1 MSPLV
6 GSDRGLIDL
15 AEVTAERFRELQV
28 RVAFLARDIDTG
40 HEVGVGVD
48 RPMPLASVA
57 KVPLALVVAD
67 RIARGEIDPAAQV
80 TLPAAERSF
89 GPFGFSA
96 FAHDVTCSV
105 ADLMLM
111 MLTLSDNAA
120 ADALFAEV
128 SPQEVDEQLAE
139 WGTDGLRVRHRMQPM
154 YDYATRLA
162 GHDFALATQLA
173 VEGRRPGGRHVIDSL
188 DVERATVGTPRAC
201 VGLLGR
207 IWRDEIAK
215 PEATELVRRLMGKQ
229 VFTHRIAADLLA
241 DDIQLAGKTGGFL
254 TLRHEIAV
262 ITHPG
267 GRVAIAVL
275 TDSDRTARI
284 QNDVDLAIAATA
296 RDAVEALAAR
306 RLA

>member
-1 MSPLV
+1 MSSPLI

-15 AEVTAERFRELQV
+15 AEVASERFRTL
-28 RVAFLARDIDTG
+28 RVSAAFLARDIDTG
-40 HEVGVGVD
+40 VEVGVDVG

-67 RIARGEIDPAAQV
+67 RIARGEIDGGAMVRLAAD
-80 TLPAAERSF
+80 ARSY
-89 GPFGFSA
+89 GPYGISA
-96 FAHDVTCSV
+96 FTHDATCSV

-111 MLTLSDNAA
+111 MLGLSDNAA
-120 ADALFAEV
+120 ADALFELVA
-128 SPQEVDEQLAE
+128 PREVDEQLAE
-139 WGTDGLRVRHRMQPM
+139 WGLAGLRVRHRMQPM
-154 YDYATRLA
+154 YDYATRIA
-162 GHDFALATQLA
+162 GDDFALATQLA

-188 DVERATVGTPRAC
+188 DVERATVGSPRSC
-201 VGLLGR
+201 VDLLQR
-207 IWRDEIAK
+207 IWLDEIAK
-215 PEATELVRRLMGKQ
+215 PEATELVRRLMSKQ

-262 ITHPG
+262 VTHPG

-284 QNDVDLAIAATA
+284 QNDVDLAVAATA
-296 RDAVEALAAR
+296 REAVEALAAR
-306 RLA
+306 R

>member
-1 MSPLV
+1 MSPLI

-15 AEVTAERFRELQV
+15 AEATEERFRDLQV
-28 RVAFLARDIDTG
+28 RIAFLARDIDTG
-40 HEVGVGVD
+40 QEVGVGVD
-48 RPMPLASVA
+48 RQLPLASVA

-67 RIARGEIDPAAQV
+67 RIARGEIDPAAKV
-80 TLPAAERSF
+80 TLTADGRSY

-96 FAHDVTCSV
+96 FTHDVTCSV

-111 MLTLSDNAA
+111 MLSLSDNAA
-120 ADALFAEV
+120 ADALFDKV
-128 SPQEVDEQLAE
+128 LPREVDEQLAE
-139 WGTDGLRVRHRMQPM
+139 WGVEGLRVRHRMQPM

-188 DVERATVGTPRAC
+188 DVDRATVGSPRAC
-201 VGLLGR
+201 VDLLER
-207 IWRDEIAK
+207 VWRDEIAK
-215 PEATELVRRLMGKQ
+215 PEATAMLRETMGKQ

-262 ITHPG
+262 VTHPG
-267 GRVAIAVL
+267 GRVAIAAL

-284 QNDVDLAIAATA
+284 QNDVDLAVAATA
-296 RDAVEALAAR
+296 RDAVEALASR
-306 RLA
+306 RFP

>member
-15 AEVTAERFRELQV
+15 AEAAAERFETLRV
-28 RVAFLARDIDTG
+28 RAAFLARDIDTG
-40 HEVGVGVD
+40 LEVGVGVD

-67 RIARGEIDPAAQV
+67 RIARGEIDGGAMM
-80 TLPAAERSF
+80 TLPAAERSY
-89 GPFGFSA
+89 GPYGISA
-96 FAHDVTCSV
+96 FAHDATCSV

-111 MLTLSDNAA
+111 MLGLSDNAA
-120 ADALFAEV
+120 ADALFDLV
-128 SPQEVDEQLAE
+128 PPREVDEQLAE
-139 WGTDGLRVRHRMQPM
+139 WGVEGLRVRHRMQPM
-154 YDYATRLA
+154 YDYATRVA
-162 GHDFALATQLA
+162 GPDFALATQLA

-188 DVERATVGTPRAC
+188 DVERATIGSPRAC
-201 VGLLGR
+201 VDLLQR
-207 IWRDEIAK
+207 VWRDEVAK

-262 ITHPG
+262 VTHPG
-267 GRVAIAVL
+267 GRVAVAVL

-296 RDAVEALAAR
+296 RDAVDALASR
-306 RLA
+306 RA

>member
-15 AEVTAERFRELQV
+15 AEIAAERFRDLRV
-28 RVAFLARDIDTG
+28 RAAFLARDIDTG
-40 HEVGVGVD
+40 LEVGIGVD

-67 RIARGEIDPAAQV
+67 RIARGEIDGATMV
-80 TLPAAERSF
+80 TLPAAERSY
-89 GPFGFSA
+89 GPYGISA
-96 FAHDVTCSV
+96 FTHDATCSV

-111 MLTLSDNAA
+111 MLGLSDNAA
-120 ADALFAEV
+120 ADALFAMV
-128 SPQEVDEQLAE
+128 PPREVDEQLAE
-139 WGTDGLRVRHRMQPM
+139 WGLEGLRVRHRMQPM
-154 YDYATRLA
+154 YDYATRVA
-162 GHDFALATQLA
+162 GPDFALATQLA

-201 VGLLGR
+201 VDLLER
-207 IWRDEIAK
+207 VWRDEVAK
-215 PEATELVRRLMGKQ
+215 PEATEMVRRLMGKQ
-229 VFTHRIAADLLA
+229 VFTHRIAAELLA

-262 ITHPG
+262 VTHPG
-267 GRVAIAVL
+267 GRVAIAAL

-296 RDAVEALAAR
+296 RDAVDALASR
-306 RLA
+306 RA

>member
-15 AEVTAERFRELQV
+15 AEAAAERFETLQV
-28 RVAFLARDIDTG
+28 RAVFLARDIDTG
-40 HEVGVGVD
+40 QEVGVGVD

-67 RIARGEIDPAAQV
+67 RIARGEIDGRAMV
-80 TLPAAERSF
+80 TLTAAERSY
-89 GPFGFSA
+89 GPYGISA
-96 FAHDVTCSV
+96 FAHDATCSV

-111 MLTLSDNAA
+111 MLGLSDNAA
-120 ADALFAEV
+120 ADALFDLV
-128 SPQEVDEQLAE
+128 PPKEVDEQLAE
-139 WGTDGLRVRHRMQPM
+139 WGIEGLRVRHRMQPM
-154 YDYATRLA
+154 YDYATRVA
-162 GHDFALATQLA
+162 GPDFALATQLA

-188 DVERATVGTPRAC
+188 DVERATIGSPRAC
-201 VGLLGR
+201 VDLLQR
-207 IWRDEIAK
+207 VWRDEVAK
-215 PEATELVRRLMGKQ
+215 PEATEMVRRLMGKQ

-241 DDIQLAGKTGGFL
+241 DDIELAGKTGGFL

-262 ITHPG
+262 VTHPG

-296 RDAVEALAAR
+296 RDAVDALASR
-306 RLA
+306 HP

>member
-15 AEVTAERFRELQV
+15 AETTDERFRDLQV
-28 RVAFLARDIDTG
+28 RIAFLARDIDTG
-40 HEVGVGVD
+40 QEVGVGVD
-48 RPMPLASVA
+48 RQLPLASVA

-67 RIARGEIDPAAQV
+67 RIAHGEIDPAAKV
-80 TLPAAERSF
+80 TLTAGERSY
-89 GPFGFSA
+89 GPFGLSA
-96 FAHDVTCSV
+96 FTHDVTCSV
-105 ADLMLM
+105 TDLMLM
-111 MLTLSDNAA
+111 MLSLSDNAA
-120 ADALFAEV
+120 ADALFDEV
-128 SPQEVDEQLAE
+128 SPREVDEQLAE
-139 WGTDGLRVRHRMQPM
+139 WGVEGLRVRHRMQPM

-188 DVERATVGTPRAC
+188 DIDRATVGSPRGC
-201 VGLLGR
+201 VDLLER
-207 IWRDEIAK
+207 VWRDEIAK
-215 PEATELVRRLMGKQ
+215 PAATAMVRETMGKQ

-262 ITHPG
+262 VTHPG
-267 GRVAIAVL
+267 GRVAIAAL

-284 QNDVDLAIAATA
+284 QNDVDLAVAATA
-296 RDAVEALAAR
+296 RDAVEALASR
-306 RLA
+306 RLP

>member
-15 AEVTAERFRELQV
+15 AEATAERFRDLQV
-28 RVAFLARDIDTG
+28 RIAFLARDLDAG
-40 HEVGVGVD
+40 QEVGVGVD
-48 RPMPLASVA
+48 RQMPLASVA

-67 RIARGEIDPAAQV
+67 RIARGEIDPAANM
-80 TLPAAERSF
+80 TLTADERSY

-96 FAHDVTCSV
+96 FTHDVTCSV

-111 MLTLSDNAA
+111 MLSLSDNAA
-120 ADALFAEV
+120 ADALFDEV
-128 SPQEVDEQLAE
+128 SPREVDEQLAE
-139 WGTDGLRVRHRMQPM
+139 WGVEGLRVRHRMQPM

-188 DVERATVGTPRAC
+188 DVERATVGSPRAC
-201 VGLLGR
+201 VDLLER
-207 IWRDEIAK
+207 VWRDEIAK
-215 PEATELVRRLMGKQ
+215 PEATAMLRESMGKQ

-262 ITHPG
+262 VTHPG

-284 QNDVDLAIAATA
+284 QNDVDLAVAATA
-296 RDAVEALAAR
+296 RDAVEALAMR
-306 RLA
+306 RST

>member
-15 AEVTAERFRELQV
+15 AELAAERFRDLQV
-28 RVAFLARDIDTG
+28 RAAFLARDVDTG
-40 HEVGVGVD
+40 LEVGIGVD

-67 RIARGEIDPAAQV
+67 RIARGEIDGATMV
-80 TLPAAERSF
+80 TLTAAERSY
-89 GPFGFSA
+89 GPYGLSA
-96 FAHDVTCSV
+96 FTHDATCSV

-111 MLTLSDNAA
+111 MLGLSDNAA
-120 ADALFAEV
+120 ADALFDLV
-128 SPQEVDEQLAE
+128 TPREVDEQLAE
-139 WGTDGLRVRHRMQPM
+139 WGVEGLRVRHRMQPM
-154 YDYATRLA
+154 YDYATRVA

-188 DVERATVGTPRAC
+188 DVERATVGSPRAC
-201 VGLLGR
+201 VDLLER

-215 PEATELVRRLMGKQ
+215 PEATEMVRRQMGKQ

-262 ITHPG
+262 VTHPG

-296 RDAVEALAAR
+296 RDAVDALASR
-306 RLA
+306 RP

>member
-15 AEVTAERFRELQV
+15 AEVAAERFRDLHV
-28 RVAFLARDIDTG
+28 RAALLARDIDTG
-40 HEVGVGVD
+40 IEVGVGVD

-67 RIARGEIDPAAQV
+67 RIARGEIDGATMV
-80 TLPAAERSF
+80 TLPAAERSY
-89 GPFGFSA
+89 GPYGISA
-96 FAHDVTCSV
+96 FTHDATCSV

-111 MLTLSDNAA
+111 MLGLSDNAA
-120 ADALFAEV
+120 ADALFGLVA
-128 SPQEVDEQLAE
+128 PREVDEQLAE
-139 WGTDGLRVRHRMQPM
+139 WGVEGLRVRHRMQPM
-154 YDYATRLA
+154 YDYATRVA
-162 GHDFALATQLA
+162 GPDFGLATQLA

-188 DVERATVGTPRAC
+188 DVERATIGSPRAC
-201 VGLLGR
+201 VDLLER
-207 IWRDEIAK
+207 VWRDEIAK
-215 PEATELVRRLMGKQ
+215 PEATEMVRRLMGKQ

-241 DDIQLAGKTGGFL
+241 DDIHLAGKTGGFL

-262 ITHPG
+262 VTHPG

-296 RDAVEALAAR
+296 RDAVDALASR
-306 RLA
+306 RP

>member
-6 GSDRGLIDL
+6 GSDRRLIDL

-48 RPMPLASVA
+48 RSMPLASVA

-67 RIARGEIDPAAQV
+67 RIARGELDGGEMV
-80 TLPAAERSF
+80 TLTAAERSY
-89 GPFGFSA
+89 GPYGISA

-111 MLTLSDNAA
+111 MLGLSDNAA
-120 ADALFAEV
+120 ADALFDKV
-128 SPQEVDEQLAE
+128 SPREVDEQLAE
-139 WGTDGLRVRHRMQPM
+139 WGVEGLRVRHRMQPM
-154 YDYATRLA
+154 YDYATRVA

-188 DVERATVGTPRAC
+188 DVGRATIGSPRAC
-201 VGLLGR
+201 VDLLER
-207 IWRDEIAK
+207 VWRDEVAK
-215 PEATELVRRLMGKQ
+215 PEATELVRQLMGKQ

-262 ITHPG
+262 VTHPA

-296 RDAVEALAAR
+296 RDAVEALASRHPA
-306 RLA
+306 

>member
-15 AEVTAERFRELQV
+15 AEVAAERFRDLRV
-28 RVAFLARDIDTG
+28 RAEFLARDIDTG
-40 HEVGVGVD
+40 LEVGVGVD

-67 RIARGEIDPAAQV
+67 RIARGEIDGATMV
-80 TLPAAERSF
+80 TLPAAERSY
-89 GPFGFSA
+89 GPYGISA
-96 FAHDVTCSV
+96 FTHDATCSV

-111 MLTLSDNAA
+111 MLALSDNAA
-120 ADALFAEV
+120 ADALFAMV
-128 SPQEVDEQLAE
+128 PPREVDEQLAE
-139 WGTDGLRVRHRMQPM
+139 WGVEGLRVRHRMQPM
-154 YDYATRLA
+154 YDYATRVA

-188 DVERATVGTPRAC
+188 DVERATVGSPRAC
-201 VGLLGR
+201 VDLLER
-207 IWRDEIAK
+207 VWRDEVAK
-215 PEATELVRRLMGKQ
+215 PEATEMVRRLMGKQ
-229 VFTHRIAADLLA
+229 VFTHRIAAELLA

-262 ITHPG
+262 VTHPG

-296 RDAVEALAAR
+296 RDAVDALASR
-306 RLA
+306 RA

>member
-15 AEVTAERFRELQV
+15 AEAAVERFRELQV

-48 RPMPLASVA
+48 RQMPLASVA

-67 RIARGEIDPAAQV
+67 RIARGEIDPVSQV
-80 TLPAAERSF
+80 TLTADGRSY

-96 FAHDVTCSV
+96 FTHDVTCSV

-111 MLTLSDNAA
+111 MLSLSDNAA
-120 ADALFAEV
+120 ADALFDRV
-128 SPQEVDEQLAE
+128 SPREVDEQLAE
-139 WGTDGLRVRHRMQPM
+139 WGVEGLRVRHRMQPM
-154 YDYATRLA
+154 YDYATRVA
-162 GHDFALATQLA
+162 GHDFAIATQLA

-188 DVERATVGTPRAC
+188 DVERATVGSPRVC
-201 VGLLGR
+201 VDLLER
-207 IWRDEIAK
+207 VWRDEVAK
-215 PEATELVRRLMGKQ
+215 PEATAMLRETMGKQ
-229 VFTHRIAADLLA
+229 VFTHRLAAELLA
-241 DDIQLAGKTGGFL
+241 DDIHLAGKTGGFL

-262 ITHPG
+262 VTHPG

-296 RDAVEALAAR
+296 RDAVDALASR
-306 RLA
+306 RT

>member
-1 MSPLV
+1 VSPLV

-15 AEVTAERFRELQV
+15 AEAVAERFGTLQV

-67 RIARGEIDPAAQV
+67 RIARGEIDGAEMV
-80 TLPAAERSF
+80 TLAAASRSY
-89 GPFGFSA
+89 GPYGISA
-96 FAHDVTCSV
+96 FAHDATCSV

-111 MLTLSDNAA
+111 MLGLSDNAA
-120 ADALFAEV
+120 ADALFDLV
-128 SPQEVDEQLAE
+128 PPREVDEQLAE
-139 WGTDGLRVRHRMQPM
+139 WGVEGLRVRHRMQPM
-154 YDYATRLA
+154 YDYATRVA
-162 GHDFALATQLA
+162 GPDFALATQLA

-188 DVERATVGTPRAC
+188 DVERATVGSPRAC
-201 VGLLGR
+201 VDLLQR
-207 IWRDEIAK
+207 VWRDEVAK
-215 PEATELVRRLMGKQ
+215 PEATEMVRRLMGKQ

-262 ITHPG
+262 VTHPG

-296 RDAVEALAAR
+296 RDAVDALASR
-306 RLA
+306 RP